1 MRVTLAVVV
10 LLGLSVGTDAQSSL
24 RPEHRSAFALPTPGT
39 GLSLPPIGLPLPSIG
54 LPLPSI
60 GLPLPSIGLPLPHM
74 GFPPFGR
81 ERLAA
86 VDGVPGDFTDRLPA
100 FEARHRGRRSGGSV
114 GRSSART
121 VFLFLPVVGRS
132 HPEIMTR
139 PASASAGAAQ
149 TPAVG
154 HVRLA
159 LQPGVVPQIYVDG
172 YFVGTLDDVGGEL
185 ALDAGPHVLEL
196 RADGYEVLEVA
207 VNVTAGRSITYRGR
221 LQPTVA
227 AAPSSAAAVQA
238 PVEAPPLAQSQ
249 STFYVVPGCYAGDVP
264 PQDVGLPAGCDG
276 RRAIVFTPPPR

>member
-1 MRVTLAVVV
+1 MRVTIAVVV
-10 LLGLSVGTDAQSSL
+10 VVGLSVGADAQSSL
-24 RPEHRSAFALPTPGT
+24 RPERRSVFTPPVPGT

-54 LPLPSI
+54 LPLPQM
-60 GLPLPSIGLPLPHM
+60 GL
-74 GFPPFGR
+74 PPFGR
-81 ERLAA
+81 ERPAA
-86 VDGVPGDFTDRLPA
+86 ADGVPRDFTDRRPA
-100 FEARHRGRRSGGSV
+100 FEARHRGRRSGGSM
-114 GRSSART
+114 GRRSART

-132 HPEIMTR
+132 HPEVMTR
-139 PASASAGAAQ
+139 TASAPAGAAQ

-185 ALDAGPHVLEL
+185 ALDAGPHTLEL

-207 VNVTAGRSITYRGR
+207 VDVTAGRSITYRGR

-227 AAPSSAAAVQA
+227 AAPPSAAAVQA
-238 PVEAPPLAQSQ
+238 LVEAPPLAQS
-249 STFYVVPGCYAGDVP
+249 TFYIVPGCYAGNVP
-264 PQDVGLPAGCDG
+264 PQDVGLPAGCDV

>member
-1 MRVTLAVVV
+1 MRVTFAVVV
-10 LLGLSVGTDAQSSL
+10 VLGLSVGADAQSSL
-24 RPEHRSAFALPTPGT
+24 RPERRSALTPPLPGT
-39 GLSLPPIGLPLPSIG
+39 GLSLPPIGLPLPVIG

-60 GLPLPSIGLPLPHM
+60 GLSLPQMGLPPS
-74 GFPPFGR
+74 GR

-86 VDGVPGDFTDRLPA
+86 ADGVPGDFTDRRPA
-100 FEARHRGRRSGGSV
+100 FEARHRGRRSGGSM

-132 HPEIMTR
+132 HPEVMTR

-159 LQPGVVPQIYVDG
+159 VQPGVVPQIYVDG

-185 ALDAGPHVLEL
+185 ALDAGPHTLEL

-207 VNVTAGRSITYRGR
+207 VDVTAGRSITYRGR

-227 AAPSSAAAVQA
+227 AAPPSAAAVQA
-238 PVEAPPLAQSQ
+238 PVEAPPLAQS
-249 STFYVVPGCYAGDVP
+249 TFYIVPGCYAGNVP
-264 PQDVGLPAGCDG
+264 PQDVGLPAGCDV